1 MCFRLEGPS
10 CVVQGQTL
18 PGATTAG
25 EVRLSPHSRRRKGD
39 AEAPHS
45 GEEGKVLGLKPRG
58 LVFHWHP
65 GLSDPRPSEAS
76 TPPPRPALRTRPS
89 RNQFWPRAPQGPT
102 RGASERDFPTNR
114 GSRKEESPPSPSR
127 IGKLFLR

>member
-10 CVVQGQTL
+10 CVVQGRTL
-18 PGATTAG
+18 PRATTAG

-58 LVFHWHP
+58 LVSRWHP
-65 GLSDPRPSEAS
+65 GLSDPQTQRGRCP
-76 TPPPRPALRTRPS
+76 TPKAGPQNTAVMEPVLA
-89 RNQFWPRAPQGPT
+89 QGPG
-102 RGASERDFPTNR
+102 GAHAGGF
-114 GSRKEESPPSPSR
+114 
-127 IGKLFLR
+127 

>member
-10 CVVQGQTL
+10 CVVQGRTL
-18 PGATTAG
+18 PRATTAG

-58 LVFHWHP
+58 LVSRWHP
-65 GLSDPRPSEAS
+65 GLSDPRPNEAGA
-76 TPPPRPALRTRPS
+76 PPPRPALRTRPS
-89 RNQFWPRAPQGPT
+89 WNQFWPRAPEGRT
-102 RGASERDFPTNR
+102 LGASERDFLPR
-114 GSRKEESPPSPSR
+114 GEARKEEPPPSPSR
-127 IGKLFLR
+127 IWMLFLR